1 MMTDADFGLLDPS
14 WAGTPAAA
22 ATSDTAVAQA
32 LLDVEAAWVGV
43 LADAGHCPAAA
54 ADAVDAAA
62 DASLYDLDDIARR
75 SAGGGNPLIPLLA
88 DLRAELK
95 ATGAPDAAA
104 TVHRGATSQ
113 DIVDTALMLVSARAG
128 AAIRAD
134 LGTAAAGLARLAGTH
149 RGTVCVARSL
159 TQHALPTTFGLR
171 AANWLSGLTAA
182 GQQLDAALAALP
194 LQWGGAVGTLA
205 SLTDSLEAGHDDAV
219 PVPDLVTSLAAR
231 LGLVDPGAPWHTNRM
246 PVTVL
251 GAALAN
257 TVAAAGTM
265 AADVLTFSRPE
276 IAEVS
281 EPRAPG
287 RGGSSAMPQKQ
298 NPVLSVLIRQAA
310 LSAPQQAAQLFLAAG
325 TAVDERPDGAWHS
338 EWPALRSLL
347 RLAGG
352 ATAKLAELATGLQ
365 VHPRAMAANAALTGD
380 LLLSE
385 RLTSR
390 LAPLVDGGKPAV
402 QQLIARSAA
411 GGPELRPLLRDA
423 VPPGALSDADFDAL
437 FDPAGYLGQAGT
449 FIDRILADHAVWST
463 ARPPRTTP
471 SPS

>member
-1 MMTDADFGLLDPS
+1 MMNDADFGLLDPS
-14 WAGTPAAA
+14 WAGTPVAA

-62 DASLYDLDDIARR
+62 DASLYDLADVARR

-88 DLRAELK
+88 DLRAELR
-95 ATGAPDAAA
+95 ANDAAEAAA

-113 DIVDTALMLVSARAG
+113 DIVDTALMLVAARAG
-128 AAIRAD
+128 ATIRAD
-134 LGTAAAGLARLAGTH
+134 LATAAAGLAHLAETH
-149 RGTVCVARSL
+149 RGTICVARSL

-171 AANWLSGLTAA
+171 AANWLSGLLAA
-182 GQQLDAALAALP
+182 GRRLDTVLAGLS

-205 SLTDSLEAGHDDAV
+205 SLTDALEAGNDGGA
-219 PVPDLVTSLAAR
+219 PVPELVTALAAR
-231 LGLVDPGAPWHTNRM
+231 LGLVDPGTPWHTNRM
-246 PVTVL
+246 PVTGL
-251 GAALAN
+251 GAALAD

-310 LSAPQQAAQLFLAAG
+310 LSAPQHAAQLFLAAG

-338 EWPALRSLL
+338 EWAALRTLL

-352 ATAKLAELATGLQ
+352 ATAKLAELATGLE
-365 VHPRAMAANAALTGD
+365 VHPGAMAANASLTGD

-385 RLTSR
+385 RITAR

-402 QQLIARSAA
+402 QELITRSLSTGA
-411 GGPELRPLLRDA
+411 ELRPLLREA
-423 VPPGALSDADFDAL
+423 VPADALSDADFDEL

-449 FIDRILADHAVWST
+449 FIDRILADHAAWST
-463 ARPPRTTP
+463 ATG
-471 SPS
+471 